1 MSKRND
7 PSIRHRLGA
16 VPALAITCLM
26 LLSACGSGDD
36 EADSSTVEPG
46 ETESGSVDPSGED
59 EGTDS
64 EVGADESAS
73 EADATAASITLTME
87 DGTVYEIVDISSCDT
102 SATDPSGL
110 PLPSGYDLTGRT
122 SDGAIRFQAT
132 RAGFD
137 EDGAVFAGV
146 LEGGFDDEGKNATML
161 YALDG
166 TGLEL
171 SVDGAT
177 VSGAIGSKAV
187 APTRPHG
194 DNPLITVDASC

>member
-1 MSKRND
+1 
-7 PSIRHRLGA
+7 
-16 VPALAITCLM
+16 M

-36 EADSSTVEPG
+36 EADDGTVESA
-46 ETESGSVDPSGED
+46 ETESGSDDASGED

-64 EVGADESAS
+64 EAGADEGTDESAS
-73 EADATAASITLTME
+73 EADTTGASITLTLD
-87 DGTVYEIVDISSCDT
+87 DGTVYEIVDISSCET

-137 EDGAVFAGV
+137 EDGAIFSGV
-146 LEGGFDDEGKNATML
+146 LEGEFDDEGQNATML

-177 VSGAIGSKAV
+177 VSGAIASKAV

-194 DNPLITVDASC
+194 DNPLITVDATC